1 MASWH
6 IIGIGVDSVKI
17 GRLSRSRMSS
27 HILKR
32 LFHPSEIK
40 ELEGIEA
47 GQEGEFLA
55 SRYAAKE
62 ALVKALGSGFRGI
75 YPSEIGVST
84 NAVGA
89 PSFIFSQELL
99 ARGVLDNKRF
109 HLSLTHEGSLA
120 LAFVVA
126 EEKSG

>member
-1 MASWH
+1 MAHWH
-6 IIGIGVDSVKI
+6 ITGIGVDSVRI
-17 GRLSRSRMSS
+17 GRLSRSRMSK

-32 LFHPSEIK
+32 LFHPSEIS
-40 ELEGIEA
+40 ELEGIEV
-47 GQEGEFLA
+47 GREEEFLA

-75 YPSEIGVST
+75 YPSEIGVVT

-89 PSFIFSQELL
+89 PAFIFSPEVM
-99 ARGVLDNKRF
+99 ARGILENRRF
-109 HLSLTHEGSLA
+109 HLSLTHEENLA

-126 EEKSG
+126 EGKSG

>member
-1 MASWH
+1 MAMWH
-6 IIGIGVDSVKI
+6 ITGIGVDSVKI

-32 LFHPSEIK
+32 LFHPSEII
-40 ELEGIEA
+40 ELEEIK
-47 GQEGEFLA
+47 EGGEEEFLA

-62 ALVKALGSGFRGI
+62 ALVKALGSGFREI
-75 YPSEIGVST
+75 YPSEIGVIT
-84 NAVGA
+84 NSVGA
-89 PSFIFSQELL
+89 PSFIFSPEVL
-99 ARGVLDNKRF
+99 ARGILENKRF
-109 HLSLTHEGSLA
+109 HLSLTHEGELA